1 MSWLLPS
8 LAIQSAHCAAES
20 DIECSR
26 VRRELAIGLLRALH
40 DQFAGAA
47 WQFTPLQGQIRQH
60 CIAYSLILISH
71 CPKFISLRTPAL
83 EQLFEYGGK
92 FLSFK
97 LCMQR
102 RYMVVWCFG
111 FFFVCC
117 CVFRCF
123 VRFSCL

>member
-8 LAIQSAHCAAES
+8 LAIQSAHCAAET

-26 VRRELAIGLLRALH
+26 VRRELAIGLMQALQ

-47 WQFTPLQGQIRQH
+47 WQLTPLQEQIRQH
-60 CIAYSLILISH
+60 CIAYSLILISLR
-71 CPKFISLRTPAL
+71 PKFISMRTSAL

-102 RYMVVWCFG
+102 KN
-111 FFFVCC
+111 
-117 CVFRCF
+117 
-123 VRFSCL
+123 